1 MIKAAKGKQAPLSLL
16 GLCLLAAQR
25 EQAGNGMR
33 LPSPLPHGS
42 ALGEQAGRQTGRYS
56 RQARKRQARVGRYV
70 TARRIKYGL
79 LTF

>member
-1 MIKAAKGKQAPLSLL
+1 MGCGCRVHCRMGARWVSKQV
-16 GLCLLAAQR
+16 
-25 EQAGNGMR
+25 
-33 LPSPLPHGS
+33 
-42 ALGEQAGRQTGRYS
+42 GRQAGRYS